1 MYSRSLVL
9 YSFQFK
15 NILLSDFDIDF
26 LLNTSSFTSFLGS
39 YIPYHKDEIYYM
51 DINLKPFT
59 SVETK
64 EEEASG
70 INLLMI
76 DTTHELEDQKMLEM
90 LSIKDQEDEDEDVAI
105 DTLYE
110 EEPKKKKRGRK
121 KKNLYSEEFYDN
133 EHVDE
138 NKTSTIEDIITRNQN
153 QLLTVADA
161 TLPSLPELGKKNVG
175 GRPRKYRQVYA
186 DNQDVQADLNIP
198 IIHDYLQQSEGE
210 KKRLLQETISRRD
223 PALYTY
229 IAYKVLAVYRKIF
242 ISRLLIG

>member
-1 MYSRSLVL
+1 
-9 YSFQFK
+9 
-15 NILLSDFDIDF
+15 
-26 LLNTSSFTSFLGS
+26 
-39 YIPYHKDEIYYM
+39 M

-90 LSIKDQEDEDEDVAI
+90 LSMKDQEDEDEDVAI

-121 KKNLYSEEFYDN
+121 KKNLSSPPPTQESKKPDPVPTPTVPSPSDSEEFYDN
-133 EHVDE
+133 EHDDE